1 MYRRWIL
8 LFSVIALHAI
18 PPPPQL
24 ISVAGGCFNILR
36 TNNKAG
42 MVQLEYKGIPFWGKE
57 HFFIRPMLTAFA
69 TFQGSLYAAG
79 GLAFDI
85 PVTKYAFITPSF
97 ATGFYAKNGGKDL
110 GYPIE
115 NRSALEVSGVFAGG
129 YRLGVQFYHLSNGSL
144 SRTNP
149 GAECLLLQLSIPIN

>member
-1 MYRRWIL
+1 MKQ
-8 LFSVIALHAI
+8 VEALEA
-18 PPPPQL
+18 PPPPI
-24 ISVAGGCFNILR
+24 ISVAGGVFNVFHMQS
-36 TNNKAG
+36 TAG
-42 MVQLEYKGIPFWGKE
+42 MLQLEYKGHSFWGK
-57 HFFIRPMLTAFA
+57 HYFFIRPMLTAMA

-85 PVTKYAFITPSF
+85 PLGKYAFITPSF
-97 ATGFYAKNGGKDL
+97 AAGFYIKNGGKDL

-115 NRSALEVSGVFAGG
+115 NRSAIELSGAFKGG
-129 YRLGVQFYHLSNGSL
+129 YRLGLQFYHLSNGSL